1 MTPITHYTPNP
12 SNSQHSK
19 DSEGLQG
26 SLLTD
31 TFSREIL
38 HRGKCCWVV
47 TLSDGFE
54 LQSLEGRKLGMYSL
68 VTDALEEADAYDQE
82 IIQRRRKWGKVT

>member
-1 MTPITHYTPNP
+1 MPNETA
-12 SNSQHSK
+12 SQ
-19 DSEGLQG
+19 
-26 SLLTD
+26 
-31 TFSREIL
+31 EIL
-38 HRGKCCWVV
+38 HQGKYCWVV

-68 VTDALEEADAYDQE
+68 VTDALEEADAYDRE